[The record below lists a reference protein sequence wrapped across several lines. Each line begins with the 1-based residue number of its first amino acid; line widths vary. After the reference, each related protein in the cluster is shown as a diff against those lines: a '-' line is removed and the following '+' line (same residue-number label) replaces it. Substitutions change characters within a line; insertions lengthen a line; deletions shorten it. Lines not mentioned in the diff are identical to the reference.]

1 MSEHDD
7 DKTQEPSEGSDSG
20 VTLKERVEKGLDKV
34 RPWLKADGGDVELVD
49 VTDEGVVRVK
59 LSGACGGCPMR
70 EMTLK
75 AGIGRVL
82 KEQVPEVKDVEAV

>member
-1 MSEHDD
+1 MSKHDESKGQD
-7 DKTQEPSEGSDSG
+7 LPEGDAAG
-20 VTLKERVEKGLDKV
+20 TTLKERVEEGLEKV

-49 VTDEGVVRVK
+49 VTEDGVVKVK